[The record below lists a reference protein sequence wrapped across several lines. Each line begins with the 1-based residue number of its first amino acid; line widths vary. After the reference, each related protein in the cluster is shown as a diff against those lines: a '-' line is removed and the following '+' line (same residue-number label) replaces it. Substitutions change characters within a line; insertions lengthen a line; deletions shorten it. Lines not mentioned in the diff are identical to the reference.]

1 MPKGMTVVR
10 CNVIGK
16 SRLWSPT
23 KLWLLK
29 WSKRL
34 SNGMIRFPG
43 AGIFVGAI
51 GSILSSGNPYI
62 ALAICIMYMS
72 IWSIAL

>member
-1 MPKGMTVVR
+1 MITAN

-16 SRLWSPT
+16 FSLWSPT

-62 ALAICIMYMS
+62 ALAICIMYVS